1 LRETLSILALV
12 LVCTLGFSS
21 LAVGASVDPARL
33 VLRQSDVPA
42 PYQLNS
48 QKSGVRTL
56 AEDTREFPELRA
68 KYRTWGHQVAYQ
80 VQFDHIDDNITSRVD
95 LLRNRTGARGMLEWF
110 VREANRQSQLHIRPR
125 DFRLGDDG
133 MLYWW
138 KFDQEEFTIVLW
150 RSGRVFSIVGG
161 GGIAKRAVIALAR
174 KQQQRVRAAV
184 S

>member
-1 LRETLSILALV
+1 MLP
-12 LVCTLGFSS
+12 LVCTLAFSS
-21 LAVGASVDPARL
+21 FAVGASVDPAKL
-33 VLRQSDVPA
+33 VLRQRDVPT
-42 PYQLNS
+42 PYHLNS
-48 QKSGVRTL
+48 AKSGVRTL
-56 AEDTREFPELRA
+56 AEDAREFPKLRS
-68 KYRTWGHQVAYQ
+68 KYRIWGHQFAYQ
-80 VQFDHIDDNITSRVD
+80 VEFDHINDNITSRVD

-138 KFDQEEFTIVLW
+138 KFQREEFTIVLW

-174 KQQQRVRAAV
+174 KQQQRISASVK
-184 S
+184 